1 MCHHDTWT
9 TFNDEK
15 DLVESQPYKA
25 SGDSYMFLYR
35 RDDMAEVAFPP
46 LGPQGNIE
54 ERVGRILDTFPSKL
68 LQSFEIPYMY
78 QTDFTDMSRQI
89 TREELHEFRVAMMGE
104 VRDVKITLLGELQ
117 QLKETNEKIKI
128 TLLGELQQLKETNEK
143 ILQLLER
150 QGRSYCC
157 SCNHLI

>member
-1 MCHHDTWT
+1 
-9 TFNDEK
+9 
-15 DLVESQPYKA
+15 
-25 SGDSYMFLYR
+25 
-35 RDDMAEVAFPP
+35 MAEVAFPP

-68 LQSFEIPYMY
+68 LQAFEIPYTY

-104 VRDVKITLLGELQ
+104 VRDVKIMLLGELQ
-117 QLKETNEKIKI
+117 QLKETNEKIKF

-150 QGRSYCC
+150 HGRSYCC

>member
-89 TREELHEFRVAMMGE
+89 TREELHEFRVAMMGG
-104 VRDVKITLLGELQ
+104 VRDLKI
-117 QLKETNEKIKI
+117 
-128 TLLGELQQLKETNEK
+128 ELQQLKETNEK

-150 QGRSYCC
+150 QSRSYCC

>member
-35 RDDMAEVAFPP
+35 RDDIVEVDFPP

-54 ERVGRILDTFPSKL
+54 ERVGRIVDTFPSEL
-68 LQSFEIPYMY
+68 LQSYEIPYGY

-89 TREELHEFRVAMMGE
+89 SREELHEFRVALIGE
-104 VRDVKITLLGELQ
+104 VRDL
-117 QLKETNEKIKI
+117 KI

-150 QGRSYCC
+150 QSRSYCC